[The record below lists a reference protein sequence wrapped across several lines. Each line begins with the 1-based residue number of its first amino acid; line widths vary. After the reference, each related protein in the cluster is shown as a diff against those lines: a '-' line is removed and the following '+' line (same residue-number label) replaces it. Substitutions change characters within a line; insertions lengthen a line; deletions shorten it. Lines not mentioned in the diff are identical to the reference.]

1 MATLSSLASIVPEPS
16 VSKRSNAS
24 RISCFCSSERPEV
37 RPLPLVRVVPTY
49 SCQNKQ
55 PLSVRAKSQQLARR
69 RNCIQCNRRAQFS
82 QPTPPPSPNA
92 RTQRPHSREIFI
104 SSLKPRTRANPR
116 SHDGQHPPFS
126 VQNARSVDAST
137 IHDRRPAPAP
147 RRATP
152 RLAPAPH
159 RTPPQKLHRASPS
172 PARRDP
178 RVCARA
184 RRCAPRPIH
193 ARDRGNPPRNRA
205 RDAATRPARAAA
217 TRASTTGRNARQT
230 SRSIRVARTMMFVA
244 VAATVCGRQPG
255 DVRRVRVRERGCSWS
270 HDWWNCDES

>member
-104 SSLKPRTRANPR
+104 PSLKPRTRANPR

-137 IHDRRPAPAP
+137 IHDRQPAPAP

-159 RTPPQKLHRASPS
+159 RTPPQNSIAHNRHPRAEIRAS
-172 PARRDP
+172 
-178 RVCARA
+178 ARA
-184 RRCAPRPIH
+184 RGDARLDQSTRAIAGIH
-193 ARDRGNPPRNRA
+193 RRA
-205 RDAATRPARAAA
+205 RDAATRPARDAA

-255 DVRRVRVRERGCSWS
+255 DVAASSTCVRGGALGVMIGGTY
-270 HDWWNCDES
+270 DES